1 MWRKQDEP
9 KPSPTTRD
17 PAVSPAPERTNLTT
31 SPNEPET
38 AVGHVSKAIVSKAIV
53 IKGEVTGSED
63 LFIDGEVKGT
73 IRLTDGNLTVGP
85 NGRVTADID
94 AREITVQGKVT
105 GTLRGRERVQIGRT
119 GDAEGDIVTRRV
131 AIEEGA
137 LFHGKIDVVR
147 AEEARAAR
155 AAGVATSADPV
166 RPFATASKES
176 RG

>member
-9 KPSPTTRD
+9 KQTPTPGDRV
-17 PAVSPAPERTNLTT
+17 VSPAPERTQGLAT
-31 SPNEPET
+31 SAIEPRT
-38 AVGHVSKAIVSKAIV
+38 AAGHVSSAIV
-53 IKGEVTGSED
+53 IKGELTGNED

-73 IRLTDGNLTVGP
+73 IRLADGSLTVGP

-105 GTLRGRERVQIGRT
+105 GALRGRERVQIERT
-119 GDAEGDIVTRRV
+119 GEAEGDIVTRRV

-137 LFHGKIDVVR
+137 VFHGKIDVVR

-155 AAGVATSADPV
+155 AAGMG
-166 RPFATASKES
+166 ASTDSKRRFSIPARES
-176 RG
+176 PE